1 MDKSIFQ
8 YIWRNSKGQQ
18 LTIMAMTACSFPFLL
33 MALKLPKTIINDAI
47 DGKDFPKDLFD
58 LGLGLGQIEYL
69 LVLCAALF
77 FLIVIN
83 IVFSKTI
90 NTYKGVSSERMLRRL
105 RYQLYEHILRFPKRH
120 FQKVTPS
127 ELSAMITAE
136 VEPLGFFIGES
147 FAVPVVQGGTMI
159 TILYFMISE
168 DPILGL
174 VAISMVPIQAWL
186 IPKMQRKINALGK
199 ERVTKARHL
208 AGRVGESCL
217 GVSDVHTNDTSG
229 YMLAELSRRLGVI
242 FSIRVELYE
251 KKFFMKGLNNFL
263 SQLTPLIFYSVG
275 GVLIINGDLSLGAL
289 VAVLAAYARFTTP
302 WRELLKYYQRL
313 QDSRIKYEQLI
324 EQFQPNDMLDPALQ
338 QDRPE
343 TLPGLKGTI
352 ELKNISLVEDGVKAL
367 DDISFKIE
375 PGTHAAIVTD
385 PGSREKIAHLMSRL
399 ILPTVGTITIGD
411 SRLSMLPESIT
422 GSAIGH
428 IGLESYIFDGTIE
441 NNMLFGLMH
450 TPVDNGKGENDPHW
464 DFKEAQASGN
474 TTADVDA
481 DWIDVKSLGLADK
494 GELKAWLTNVIHAL
508 ELDESL
514 AAKSQTM
521 ELNPEKHP
529 ELAAKLME
537 AREKIAARLNANLD
551 DKDLIYP
558 FKDDQYNSN
567 ADIAANL
574 VFGEAV
580 EEEFQTKNLH
590 DNPHVLAALEEF
602 DLKAPFLEIGQK
614 FAETIVDLFG
624 DIGED
629 QPLPDEFDFLD
640 YETFQK
646 LKTQTIQ
653 ADHEGLDRLGDA
665 ERALLI
671 RLTFELIVDRH
682 RFGLVDDAMK
692 DKILQARKF
701 FRENLPEE
709 KQAGIAFFAEDTYNP
724 KLNTQRNMLM
734 GTINHTIPHAEERLN
749 DIIFKVLEEMDL
761 TEDMIHLA
769 TGAPVGVGG
778 SKLSQADRQMV
789 VLARSLI
796 KKPDIVIFNEALSAL
811 DRKSQDRIR
820 GKMFELLPETAFV
833 FVTGEAP
840 ENSEFGRILTI
851 HNGRLEGNDEAA
863 PAPQEEG
870 EGEASNINT
879 EAAVL
884 ANIPLFTGIDSNQ
897 LKLLAFHSQPMEFKA
912 GENLITQGEQGEA
925 AYVIL
930 EGKVKILLEGDD
942 EIVLAERGENAL
954 LGELSLLSD
963 SVTTAT
969 VRAETK
975 VTALQIKKEMF
986 IQLLESDAVV
996 ASHVARLIS
1005 DKLVESLQ
1013 LLSKAA

>member
-18 LTIMAMTACSFPFLL
+18 LIIMAMTACSFPFLL
-33 MALKLPKTIINDAI
+33 MALNLPKIIINDAI

-58 LGLGLGQIEYL
+58 LDFEFGQIEYL
-69 LVLCAALF
+69 LLLCAALF
-77 FLIVIN
+77 ILIIIN
-83 IVFSKTI
+83 ISFSRTI
-90 NTYKGVSSERMLRRL
+90 NTYKGVSSERMLRRF
-105 RYQLYEHILRFPKRH
+105 RYQLYERILRFPQRH

-127 ELSAMITAE
+127 ELSAMVTAE

-159 TILYFMISE
+159 TILYFMMSE
-168 DPILGL
+168 DPILGF
-174 VAISMVPIQAWL
+174 VALSMVPIQAWL

-242 FSIRVELYE
+242 FAIRVELYE

-324 EQFQPNDMLDPALQ
+324 EQFQPSDMLDPALQ

-352 ELKNISLVEDGVKAL
+352 ELKNISLIEDGVKAL
-367 DDISFKIE
+367 DDVSFKIE
-375 PGTHAAIVTD
+375 PGTRAAIVTD
-385 PGSREKIAHLMSRL
+385 PGSRDKIAHLMSRL
-399 ILPTVGTITIGD
+399 ILPTTGGIAIGD
-411 SRLSMLPESIT
+411 SNLSTLPESIT
-422 GSAIGH
+422 GSAISH
-428 IGLESYIFDGTIE
+428 IGPESYIFDGTIE
-441 NNMLFGLMH
+441 DNMMFGLMH
-450 TPVDNGKGENDPHW
+450 TPVDNGEGETDPHW

-494 GELKAWLTNVIHAL
+494 SELKAWLMKAIYAL

-521 ELNPEKHP
+521 ELDLEKHP

-537 AREKIAARLNANLD
+537 ARGKIAGRLNENPD
-551 DKDLIYP
+551 DKGLVYP
-558 FKDDQYNSN
+558 FKDDQYHSY

-590 DNPHVLAALEEF
+590 NNPHVMAALEEF
-602 DLKAPFLEIGQK
+602 DLKAPFIEIGQK
-614 FAETIVDLFG
+614 FGGTIVDMFG

-629 QPLPDEFDFLD
+629 QPLPDEFGFLD
-640 YETFQK
+640 HETIQK

-653 ADHEGLDRLGDA
+653 ADREGLDSLDDD
-665 ERALLI
+665 ERALLLT
-671 RLTFELIVDRH
+671 LTFELIVDRH
-682 RFGLVDDAMK
+682 RFALVDDAMK

-701 FRENLPEE
+701 FRENLPEDNR
-709 KQAGIAFFAEDTYNP
+709 AGIAFFAEDTYNP
-724 KLNTQRNMLM
+724 KLTTRRNLLM
-734 GTINHTIPHAEERLN
+734 GTINHTIPNAEDRLN
-749 DIIFKVLEEMDL
+749 DIVFEVLEKMEL

-769 TGAPVGVGG
+769 TGGPVGVGG
-778 SKLSQADRQMV
+778 SRLSQADRQKV
-789 VLARSLI
+789 VLVRSLI
-796 KKPDIVIFNEALSAL
+796 KKPDIVIFNEALSAM
-811 DRKSQDRIR
+811 DREAQNRIR
-820 GKMFELLPETAFV
+820 GKMFELLPETTFV
-833 FVTGEAP
+833 YVTGEAP
-840 ENSEFGRILTI
+840 ENNDFGQILTI
-851 HNGRLEGNDEAA
+851 RNGRLEGSGVAA
-863 PAPQEEG
+863 PAPEEEG
-870 EGEASNINT
+870 EGGASNINT

-884 ANIPLFTGIDSNQ
+884 ANIPLFAGIDSNQ
-897 LKLLAFHSQPMEFKA
+897 LKLLAFHSQPMEFKT
-912 GENLITQGEQGEA
+912 GENLITQGEQGVA

-930 EGKVKILLEGDD
+930 DGQVKILLEGDN
-942 EIVLAERGENAL
+942 EIVLAERGEHTL

-963 SVTTAT
+963 SATTAT

-986 IQLLESDAVV
+986 IELLESDAMV
-996 ASHVARLIS
+996 ASHVARVIS
-1005 DKLVESLQ
+1005 DKLVESMQ

>member
-18 LTIMAMTACSFPFLL
+18 LTIMAMTVCSFPFLL
-33 MALKLPKTIINDAI
+33 MALKLPKAIINDAI

-69 LVLCAALF
+69 LLLCAALF
-77 FLIVIN
+77 LLIVIN
-83 IVFSKTI
+83 IAFSKTI
-90 NTYKGVSSERMLRRL
+90 NTYKGVSSERMLRRF
-105 RYQLYEHILRFPKRH
+105 RYQLYERILRFPQRH

-127 ELSAMITAE
+127 ELSAMVTAE

-159 TILYFMISE
+159 TILYFMMSE
-168 DPILGL
+168 NPILGF
-174 VAISMVPIQAWL
+174 VALSMVPIQAWL
-186 IPKMQRKINALGK
+186 IPKMQRKVNALGK
-199 ERVTKARHL
+199 ERVIKARHL

-242 FSIRVELYE
+242 FAIRVELYE

-275 GVLIINGDLSLGAL
+275 GILIINGELSLGAL

-324 EQFQPNDMLDPALQ
+324 EQFQPSDMLDPALQ

-367 DDISFKIE
+367 DDVSFKIE
-375 PGTHAAIVTD
+375 PGTRAVIVTD
-385 PGSREKIAHLMSRL
+385 PGSRDKIAHLMSRL
-399 ILPTVGTITIGD
+399 ILPTTGAIVIGD
-411 SRLSMLPESIT
+411 SNLSTLPESVT

-428 IGLESYIFDGTIE
+428 IGPESYVFDGTIE
-441 NNMLFGLMH
+441 DNMMFGLMH
-450 TPVDNGKGENDPHW
+450 APIGEGDGEPHW

-494 GELKAWLTNVIHAL
+494 GELKAWLTKVIYAL

-529 ELAAKLME
+529 ELAEKLME
-537 AREKIAARLNANLD
+537 VREKITARLNANPD
-551 DKDLIYP
+551 DKDLVYP

-567 ADIAANL
+567 ADIAANM

-590 DNPHVLAALEEF
+590 GNPHILAALEEF

-614 FAETIVDLFG
+614 FAGTIVDLFG

-629 QPLPDEFDFLD
+629 QPLPGEFSFLD
-640 YETFQK
+640 YETIQK
-646 LKTQTIQ
+646 LKNQTIQ
-653 ADHEGLDRLGDA
+653 ADREGLDSLDDE

-671 RLTFELIVDRH
+671 SLTFELIVDRH

-701 FRENLPEE
+701 FREDLPEE

-724 KLNTQRNMLM
+724 KLSTRRNMLM

-749 DIIFKVLEEMDL
+749 DIIFKVLEEMGL

-778 SKLSQADRQMV
+778 SRLSQADRQKV

-811 DRKSQDRIR
+811 DRKTQDRIR
-820 GKMFELLPETAFV
+820 GKMFELLPETTFV
-833 FVTGEAP
+833 FVTGEMP
-840 ENSEFGRILTI
+840 ENSDFGQILTI
-851 HNGRLEGNDEAA
+851 RNGRLEGSGEAA
-863 PAPQEEG
+863 PAPEEEG
-870 EGEASNINT
+870 EATNINT

-884 ANIPLFTGIDSNQ
+884 ANIPLFAGIDSSQ

-912 GENLITQGEQGEA
+912 GENLITQGEQGKA

-930 EGKVKILLEGDD
+930 EGRVKILLEGDH
-942 EIVLAERGENAL
+942 EIVLAERGGNTL

-975 VTALQIKKEMF
+975 VTALEIKKEMF

-996 ASHVARLIS
+996 ASHVARVIS

>member
-18 LTIMAMTACSFPFLL
+18 LTIMAMTVCSFPFLL
-33 MALKLPKTIINDAI
+33 MALKLPKAIINDAI

-69 LVLCAALF
+69 LLLCAALF
-77 FLIVIN
+77 LLIVIN
-83 IVFSKTI
+83 IAFSKTI
-90 NTYKGVSSERMLRRL
+90 NTYKGVSSERMLRRF
-105 RYQLYEHILRFPKRH
+105 RYQLYERILRFPQRH

-127 ELSAMITAE
+127 ELSAMVTAE

-159 TILYFMISE
+159 TILYFMMSE
-168 DPILGL
+168 NPILGF
-174 VAISMVPIQAWL
+174 VALSMVPIQAWL
-186 IPKMQRKINALGK
+186 IPKMQRKVNALGK
-199 ERVTKARHL
+199 ERVIKARHL

-242 FSIRVELYE
+242 FAIRVELYE

-275 GVLIINGDLSLGAL
+275 GILIINGELSLGAL

-324 EQFQPNDMLDPALQ
+324 EQFQPSDMLDPALQ

-367 DDISFKIE
+367 DDVSFKIE
-375 PGTHAAIVTD
+375 PGTRAVIVTD
-385 PGSREKIAHLMSRL
+385 PGSRDKIAHLMSRL
-399 ILPTVGTITIGD
+399 ILPTTGAIVIGD
-411 SRLSMLPESIT
+411 SNLSTLPESVT

-428 IGLESYIFDGTIE
+428 IGPESYVFDGTIE
-441 NNMLFGLMH
+441 DNMMFGLMH
-450 TPVDNGKGENDPHW
+450 APIGEGDGEPHW

-494 GELKAWLTNVIHAL
+494 GELKAWLTKVIYAL

-529 ELAAKLME
+529 ELAEKLME
-537 AREKIAARLNANLD
+537 VREKITARLNANPD
-551 DKDLIYP
+551 DKDLVYP

-567 ADIAANL
+567 ADIAANM

-590 DNPHVLAALEEF
+590 GNPHILAALEEF

-614 FAETIVDLFG
+614 FAGTIVDLFG

-629 QPLPDEFDFLD
+629 QPLPGEFSFLD
-640 YETFQK
+640 YETIQK
-646 LKTQTIQ
+646 LKNQTIQ
-653 ADHEGLDRLGDA
+653 ADREGLDSLDDE

-671 RLTFELIVDRH
+671 SLTFELIVDRH

-701 FRENLPEE
+701 FREDLPEE

-724 KLNTQRNMLM
+724 KLSTRRNMLM

-749 DIIFKVLEEMDL
+749 DIIFKVLEEMGL

-778 SKLSQADRQMV
+778 SRLSQADRQKV

-811 DRKSQDRIR
+811 DRKTQDRIR
-820 GKMFELLPETAFV
+820 GKMFELLPETTFV
-833 FVTGEAP
+833 FVTGEMP
-840 ENSEFGRILTI
+840 ENSDFGQILTI
-851 HNGRLEGNDEAA
+851 RNGRLEGSGEAA
-863 PAPQEEG
+863 PAPEEEG
-870 EGEASNINT
+870 EATNINT

-884 ANIPLFTGIDSNQ
+884 ANIPLFAGIDSSQ

-912 GENLITQGEQGEA
+912 GENLITQGEQGIA

-930 EGKVKILLEGDD
+930 DGRVKIVLEGDH
-942 EIVLAERGENAL
+942 EIVLAERGENTL

-975 VTALQIKKEMF
+975 VTALEIKKEMF

-996 ASHVARLIS
+996 ASHVARVIS

>member
-18 LTIMAMTACSFPFLL
+18 LTIMAMTVCSFPFLL
-33 MALKLPKTIINDAI
+33 MALKLPKAIINDAI

-69 LVLCAALF
+69 LLLCAALF
-77 FLIVIN
+77 LLIVIN
-83 IVFSKTI
+83 IAFSKTI
-90 NTYKGVSSERMLRRL
+90 NTYKGVSSERMLRRF
-105 RYQLYEHILRFPKRH
+105 RYQLYERILRFPQRH

-127 ELSAMITAE
+127 ELSAMVTAE

-159 TILYFMISE
+159 TILYFMMSE
-168 DPILGL
+168 NPILGF
-174 VAISMVPIQAWL
+174 VALSMVPIQAWL
-186 IPKMQRKINALGK
+186 IPKMQRKVNALGK
-199 ERVTKARHL
+199 ERVIKARHL

-242 FSIRVELYE
+242 FAIRVELYE

-275 GVLIINGDLSLGAL
+275 GILIINGELSLGAL

-324 EQFQPNDMLDPALQ
+324 EQFQPSDMLDPALQ

-367 DDISFKIE
+367 DDVSFKIE
-375 PGTHAAIVTD
+375 PGTRAVIVTD
-385 PGSREKIAHLMSRL
+385 PGSRDKIAHLMSRL
-399 ILPTVGTITIGD
+399 ILPTTGAIVIGD
-411 SRLSMLPESIT
+411 SNLSTLPESVT

-428 IGLESYIFDGTIE
+428 IGPESYVFDGTIE
-441 NNMLFGLMH
+441 DNMMFGLMH
-450 TPVDNGKGENDPHW
+450 APIGEGDGEPHW

-494 GELKAWLTNVIHAL
+494 GELKAWLTKVIYAL

-529 ELAAKLME
+529 ELAEKLME
-537 AREKIAARLNANLD
+537 VREKITARLNANPD
-551 DKDLIYP
+551 DKDLVYP

-567 ADIAANL
+567 ADIAANM

-590 DNPHVLAALEEF
+590 GNPHILAALEEF

-614 FAETIVDLFG
+614 FAGTIVDLFG

-629 QPLPDEFDFLD
+629 QPLPGEFSFLD
-640 YETFQK
+640 YETIQK
-646 LKTQTIQ
+646 LKNQTIQ
-653 ADHEGLDRLGDA
+653 ADREGLDSLDDE

-671 RLTFELIVDRH
+671 SLTFELIVDRH

-701 FRENLPEE
+701 FREDLPEE

-724 KLNTQRNMLM
+724 KLNTRRNMLM

-749 DIIFKVLEEMDL
+749 DIIFKVLEEMGL

-778 SKLSQADRQMV
+778 SRLSQADRQKV

-811 DRKSQDRIR
+811 DRKTQDRIR
-820 GKMFELLPETAFV
+820 GKMFELLPETTFV
-833 FVTGEAP
+833 FVTGEMP
-840 ENSEFGRILTI
+840 ENSDFGQILTI
-851 HNGRLEGNDEAA
+851 RNGRLEGSGEAA
-863 PAPQEEG
+863 PAPEEEG
-870 EGEASNINT
+870 EATNINT

-884 ANIPLFTGIDSNQ
+884 ANIPLFAGIDSSQ

-912 GENLITQGEQGEA
+912 GENLITQGEQGKA

-930 EGKVKILLEGDD
+930 EGRVKIVLEGDH
-942 EIVLAERGENAL
+942 EIVLAERGENTL

-975 VTALQIKKEMF
+975 VTALEIKKEMF

-996 ASHVARLIS
+996 ASHVARVIS

>member
-18 LTIMAMTACSFPFLL
+18 LTIMAMTVCSFPFLL
-33 MALKLPKTIINDAI
+33 MALKLPKAIINDAI

-69 LVLCAALF
+69 LLLCAALF
-77 FLIVIN
+77 LLIVIN
-83 IVFSKTI
+83 IAFSKTI
-90 NTYKGVSSERMLRRL
+90 NTYKGVSSERMLRRF
-105 RYQLYEHILRFPKRH
+105 RYQLYERILRFPQRH

-127 ELSAMITAE
+127 ELSAMVTAE

-159 TILYFMISE
+159 TILYFMMSE
-168 DPILGL
+168 NPILGF
-174 VAISMVPIQAWL
+174 VALSMVPIQAWL
-186 IPKMQRKINALGK
+186 IPKMQRKVNALGK
-199 ERVTKARHL
+199 ERVIKARHL

-242 FSIRVELYE
+242 FAIRVELYE

-275 GVLIINGDLSLGAL
+275 GILIINGELSLGAL

-324 EQFQPNDMLDPALQ
+324 EQFQPSDMLDPALQ

-367 DDISFKIE
+367 DDVSFKIE
-375 PGTHAAIVTD
+375 PGTRAVIVTD
-385 PGSREKIAHLMSRL
+385 PGSRDKIAHLMSRL
-399 ILPTVGTITIGD
+399 ILPTTGAIVIGD
-411 SRLSMLPESIT
+411 SNLSTLPESVT

-428 IGLESYIFDGTIE
+428 IGPESYVFDGTIE
-441 NNMLFGLMH
+441 DNMMFGLMH
-450 TPVDNGKGENDPHW
+450 APIGEGDGEPHW

-494 GELKAWLTNVIHAL
+494 GELKAWLTKVIYAL

-529 ELAAKLME
+529 ELAEKLME
-537 AREKIAARLNANLD
+537 VREKITARLNANPD
-551 DKDLIYP
+551 DKDLVYP

-567 ADIAANL
+567 ADIAANM

-590 DNPHVLAALEEF
+590 GNPHILAALEEF

-614 FAETIVDLFG
+614 FAGTIVDLFG

-629 QPLPDEFDFLD
+629 QPLPGEFSFLD
-640 YETFQK
+640 YETIQK
-646 LKTQTIQ
+646 LKNQTIQ
-653 ADHEGLDRLGDA
+653 ADREGLDSLDDE

-671 RLTFELIVDRH
+671 SLTFELIVDRH

-701 FRENLPEE
+701 FREDLPEE

-724 KLNTQRNMLM
+724 KLSTRRNMLM

-749 DIIFKVLEEMDL
+749 DIIFKVLEEMGL

-778 SKLSQADRQMV
+778 SRLSQADRQKV

-811 DRKSQDRIR
+811 DRKTQDRIR
-820 GKMFELLPETAFV
+820 GKMFELLPETTFV
-833 FVTGEAP
+833 FVTGEMP
-840 ENSEFGRILTI
+840 ENSDFGQILTI
-851 HNGRLEGNDEAA
+851 RNGRLEGSGEAA
-863 PAPQEEG
+863 PAPEEEG
-870 EGEASNINT
+870 EATNINT

-884 ANIPLFTGIDSNQ
+884 ANIPLFAGIDSSQ

-912 GENLITQGEQGEA
+912 GENLITQGEQGKA

-930 EGKVKILLEGDD
+930 EGRVKILLEGDH
-942 EIVLAERGENAL
+942 EIVLAERGENTL

-975 VTALQIKKEMF
+975 VTALEIKKEMF

-996 ASHVARLIS
+996 ASHVARVIS

>member
-18 LTIMAMTACSFPFLL
+18 LTIMAMTVCSFPFLL
-33 MALKLPKTIINDAI
+33 MALKLPKAIINDAI

-69 LVLCAALF
+69 LLLCAALF
-77 FLIVIN
+77 LLIVIN
-83 IVFSKTI
+83 IAFSKTI
-90 NTYKGVSSERMLRRL
+90 NTYKGVSSERMLRRF
-105 RYQLYEHILRFPKRH
+105 RYQLYERILRFPQRH

-127 ELSAMITAE
+127 ELSAMVTAE

-159 TILYFMISE
+159 TILYFMMSE
-168 DPILGL
+168 NPILGF
-174 VAISMVPIQAWL
+174 VALSMVPIQAWL
-186 IPKMQRKINALGK
+186 IPKMQRKVNALGK
-199 ERVTKARHL
+199 ERVIKARHL

-242 FSIRVELYE
+242 FAIRVELYE

-275 GVLIINGDLSLGAL
+275 GILIINGELSLGAL

-324 EQFQPNDMLDPALQ
+324 EQFQPSDMLDPALQ

-343 TLPGLKGTI
+343 TLTGLKGTI

-367 DDISFKIE
+367 DDVSFKIE
-375 PGTHAAIVTD
+375 PGTRAVIVTD
-385 PGSREKIAHLMSRL
+385 PGSRDKIAHLMSRL
-399 ILPTVGTITIGD
+399 ILPTTGAIVIGD
-411 SRLSMLPESIT
+411 SNLSTLPESVT

-428 IGLESYIFDGTIE
+428 IGPESYVFDGTIE
-441 NNMLFGLMH
+441 DNMMFGLMH
-450 TPVDNGKGENDPHW
+450 APVDDGEGETEPHW

-494 GELKAWLTNVIHAL
+494 GELKAWLTKVIYAL

-529 ELAAKLME
+529 ELAEKLME
-537 AREKIAARLNANLD
+537 VREKITARLNANPD
-551 DKDLIYP
+551 DKDLVYP

-567 ADIAANL
+567 ADIAANM

-590 DNPHVLAALEEF
+590 GNPHILAALEEF

-614 FAETIVDLFG
+614 FAGTIVDLFG

-629 QPLPDEFDFLD
+629 QPLPAEFSFLD
-640 YETFQK
+640 YETIQK
-646 LKTQTIQ
+646 LKNQTIQ
-653 ADHEGLDRLGDA
+653 ADREGLDSLDDE

-671 RLTFELIVDRH
+671 SLTFELIVDRH

-701 FRENLPEE
+701 FREDLPEE

-724 KLNTQRNMLM
+724 KLSTRRNMLM

-749 DIIFKVLEEMDL
+749 DIIFKVLEEMGL

-778 SKLSQADRQMV
+778 SRLSQADRQKV

-811 DRKSQDRIR
+811 DRKTQDRIR
-820 GKMFELLPETAFV
+820 GKMFELLPETTFV
-833 FVTGEAP
+833 FVTGEMP
-840 ENSEFGRILTI
+840 ENSDFGQILTI
-851 HNGRLEGNDEAA
+851 RNGRLEGSGEAA
-863 PAPQEEG
+863 PAPEEEG
-870 EGEASNINT
+870 EATNINT

-884 ANIPLFTGIDSNQ
+884 ANIPLFAGIDSSQ

-912 GENLITQGEQGEA
+912 GENLITQGEQGKA

-930 EGKVKILLEGDD
+930 EGRVKIVLEGDH
-942 EIVLAERGENAL
+942 EIVLAERGENTL

-975 VTALQIKKEMF
+975 VTALEIKKEMF

-996 ASHVARLIS
+996 ASHVARVIS